1 MNDWRKMTQ
10 DWVLVSSSH
19 EKLDDPEEV
28 WDCTRYCAECIAVQ
42 RGISVPE
49 AVAYIAAASP
59 AFKRRRQD
67 NDAFNAADRRAAEA
81 FEGLSKGERRLIA
94 IQDMKTVL
102 APLTRFLELKCKLFK
117 ERSQKIEEQDALIAK
132 LRSCTNMDEAMVLIP
147 QLE

>member
-81 FEGLSKGERRLIA
+81 CEGLSKGERRLIA
-94 IQDMKTVL
+94 IQEMKTVL
-102 APLTRFLELKCKLFK
+102 APLRRFLELTCKLF
-117 ERSQKIEEQDALIAK
+117 
-132 LRSCTNMDEAMVLIP
+132 
-147 QLE
+147 